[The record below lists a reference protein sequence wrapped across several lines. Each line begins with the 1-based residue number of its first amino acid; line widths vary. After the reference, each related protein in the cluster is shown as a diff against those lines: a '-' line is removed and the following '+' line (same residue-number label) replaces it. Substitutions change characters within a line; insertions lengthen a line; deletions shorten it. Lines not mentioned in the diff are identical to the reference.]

1 MCGNDCKALNKKPG
15 EGSYGLFSG
24 LLLLVIPKC
33 PFCFIAFSG
42 VLVACGTGG
51 TSHQVTTTY
60 SVITIIISVLFCLT
74 SLLSIVLHYRPG
86 RGNYALVLAVPGVIA
101 LIYSVV
107 FAGGELLYYSGALFV
122 LAGLVRNSGMW
133 TVLENKFFMRNKPS
147 L

>member
-1 MCGNDCKALNKKPG
+1 
-15 EGSYGLFSG
+15 
-24 LLLLVIPKC
+24 
-33 PFCFIAFSG
+33 
-42 VLVACGTGG
+42 
-51 TSHQVTTTY
+51 
-60 SVITIIISVLFCLT
+60 
-74 SLLSIVLHYRPG
+74 
-86 RGNYALVLAVPGVIA
+86 VLAVPGVIA